1 MANTSK
7 VLDNRA
13 TRIRKLSGLN
23 RTAFCEK
30 YGVVYRTYEYWER
43 GFNNAPDYIM
53 DLLEHV
59 VRLEKGL
66 PYTYRIVDTSD
77 SEKVVMKSYMASVTA
92 EKLKRMNAAEPD
104 RYKLILSMD

>member
-53 DLLEHV
+53 DLLEHI
-59 VRLEKGL
+59 VRLEKGM
-66 PYTYRIVDTSD
+66 PYTYRIVDTAD
-77 SEKVVMKSYMASVTA
+77 SEKTVMKSYMASVTA
-92 EKLKRMNAAEPD
+92 NALKKMELREPG
-104 RYKLILSMD
+104 RYKMILSE

>member
-1 MANTSK
+1 MANTPK

-66 PYTYRIVDTSD
+66 PYTYRIVDTADSD
-77 SEKVVMKSYMASVTA
+77 KTVMKSYMASVTA
-92 EKLKRMNAAEPD
+92 NALKKMELSEPG
-104 RYKLILSMD
+104 RYKMILSE

>member
-23 RTAFCEK
+23 RKAFCEK

-59 VRLEKGL
+59 VRHEKGL
-66 PYTYRIVDTSD
+66 PYTYRIVDTAD
-77 SEKVVMKSYMASVTA
+77 SEKTVMKSYMASVTA
-92 EKLKRMNAAEPD
+92 NALKKMELREPG
-104 RYKLILSMD
+104 RYKMILSE